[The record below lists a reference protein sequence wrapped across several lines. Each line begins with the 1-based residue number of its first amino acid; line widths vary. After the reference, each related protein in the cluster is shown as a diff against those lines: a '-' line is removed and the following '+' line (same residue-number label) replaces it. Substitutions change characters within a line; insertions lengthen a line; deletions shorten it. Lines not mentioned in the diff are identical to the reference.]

1 MSYLRD
7 LIAVGPFPYFSFI
20 YFFFLSM
27 YRVVLL
33 RTKYKS
39 GNHEDLG
46 MTLGVAGLTLILR
59 GGGARIGD
67 WRLYA
72 GWYYAVT
79 IHKNVARSRW

>member
-39 GNHEDLG
+39 GNLEDLG

-59 GGGARIGD
+59 GGGQGLGTGD
-67 WRLYA
+67 YMR
-72 GWYYAVT
+72 GGIT
-79 IHKNVARSRW
+79 QSPSTRM